1 MISDEKIFHIV
12 HLILDGLEKENMVS
26 FLNKEEATR
35 ETKKICLKF
44 ISKIN
49 RVTEVVEAKIM
60 SQKNPP
66 PRYSQQWEILFNKYF
81 EEEITKLGG
90 GG

>member
-1 MISDEKIFHIV
+1 MISDEKMVHIV
-12 HLILDGLEKENMVS
+12 HLMLDGIEKEGIVS

-35 ETKKICLKF
+35 ETKKVCLKF
-44 ISKIN
+44 ISKLN
-49 RVTEVVEAKIM
+49 RLTEVVEAKIL

-66 PRYSQQWEILFNKYF
+66 PRYSQQWENLFSKYLD
-81 EEEITKLGG
+81 EEIVKLGG